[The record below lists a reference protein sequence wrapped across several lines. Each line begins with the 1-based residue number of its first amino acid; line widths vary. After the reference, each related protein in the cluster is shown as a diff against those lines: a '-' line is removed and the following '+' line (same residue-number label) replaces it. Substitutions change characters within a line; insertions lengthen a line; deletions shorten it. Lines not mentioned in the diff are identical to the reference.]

1 MRRYVLF
8 AMFLTVVPA
17 FSQTRISLPD
27 AIGLALR
34 NNTALKVSADRI
46 QLADARFRQV
56 KERSLPQ
63 TSASLQA
70 ARLSVLSPFEL
81 SMGGPEPAFALPVTS
96 FWSTIGMVSAGK
108 EIFAGFAEKSAHQS
122 AELLAEASRLDARKD
137 SREIEYAVVASYY
150 NIYKL
155 MQSARILDENRDL
168 LIRKEQDVKNMLRE
182 GVLTSNELLKIQL
195 QQSNLELS
203 RVDVRNAQETALF
216 HLGTLLGVDTPIGID
231 TNLRLSDALPEQ
243 IGDLLSQAESSR
255 VELKANALRIRS
267 AESNLVQ
274 TRSVLYPHVGASAM
288 YLYLNPNKNVI
299 PDRHTFL
306 QAINLGVSV
315 RYSISSLYASKGK
328 IQEARLNIDQA
339 RHLHELQEEQIRN
352 EVFGLFRSGI
362 SAKEKIRVSE
372 TALAQASRSF
382 ALTESKFRNGLL
394 LSSDLLES
402 QNLLLQAQLQLLGS
416 RVDAQLTYYKLQKA
430 IGHTV
435 H

>member
-1 MRRYVLF
+1 MYRFVLF
-8 AMFLTVVPA
+8 LLLLTTVPGY
-17 FSQTRISLPD
+17 SQRRIPLEE

-46 QLADARFRQV
+46 QIADARFRQV
-56 KERSLPQ
+56 KDRALPQ

-70 ARLSVLSPFEL
+70 ARLSILSPFEL
-81 SMGGPEPAFALPVTS
+81 NMGGPEPAFALPPTS

-108 EIFAGFAEKSAHQS
+108 EIFSGFAEKSAHKS
-122 AELLAEASRLDARKD
+122 AELLAQASRLDAEKD

-155 MQSARILDENRDL
+155 MQSARILDENREL
-168 LIRKEQDVKNMLRE
+168 LLRKEQDVKNMLRE
-182 GVLTSNELLKIQL
+182 GILTSNELLKIQL

-203 RVDVRNAQETALF
+203 RVDVRNAQEAALF
-216 HLGTLLGVDTPIGID
+216 NLGTLLGVETPVAID
-231 TNLRLSDALPEQ
+231 TTLKLTDALPDQ
-243 IGDLLSQAESSR
+243 LGDLLGQAETSR
-255 VELKANALRIRS
+255 SELKANVLRIKS
-267 AESNLVQ
+267 AESNLTQ
-274 TRSVLYPHVGASAM
+274 TRSVLYPHVSASAM

-306 QAINLGVSV
+306 QAVNLGVSV
-315 RYSISSLYASKGK
+315 HYSISSLYAAKGK

-339 RHLHELQEEQIRN
+339 RHLNTLQEEQIRN

-362 SAKEKIRVSE
+362 SAREKIRVSE

-382 ALTESKFRNGLL
+382 TLTESKFRNGLL

-402 QNLLLQAQLQLLGS
+402 QNLLLQAQLQLLNS

-430 IGHTV
+430 IGNPV